1 MSSSYNGQYPPLH
14 PRSPADIS
22 SFTELHTSLRQ
33 SLPEL
38 AREGDKILNEEQLS
52 KFVDGLVRF
61 QKEHLGR
68 VSYYSCYF
76 IILVSSVLVS
86 FYFDRLDCFYSCL
99 IIASSTCTVLI
110 FYPTQ
115 TNYKTIEIQIKILAN
130 STSTLNSST

>member
-1 MSSSYNGQYPPLH
+1 MTSRRISDNRHPRGHRRYTTMSSYNGQYPPLH

-68 VSYYSCYF
+68 VSYYNCSLIMLVFHQCLSLYTSIDMFWTIGF
-76 IILVSSVLVS
+76 ILLCLV
-86 FYFDRLDCFYSCL
+86 
-99 IIASSTCTVLI
+99 
-110 FYPTQ
+110 
-115 TNYKTIEIQIKILAN
+115 
-130 STSTLNSST
+130 

>member
-1 MSSSYNGQYPPLH
+1 MREVRIGADAPMTARHIVDTRIMVFQLSSSYNGQYPPLH

-52 KFVDGLVRF
+52 KFVDGLARF

-68 VSYYSCYF
+68 VS
-76 IILVSSVLVS
+76 
-86 FYFDRLDCFYSCL
+86 
-99 IIASSTCTVLI
+99 
-110 FYPTQ
+110 
-115 TNYKTIEIQIKILAN
+115 
-130 STSTLNSST
+130 